1 MSPAKTGVA
10 HHEFDQTTP
19 SARLIA
25 RNAVWNLAGYATPL
39 VAAVAVIPIL
49 IRSLGTARYGVLTI
63 AWGLVGYFGFFD
75 IGLDNALTKLI
86 AERMGKGSEAIR
98 DLIYTGFVIMAA
110 TGITGGIILAA
121 LSHSLAYSWFKVP
134 GALAHETA
142 LVFCIFSV
150 ALPFVITSSCF
161 RGTLAA
167 YQRFDLINR
176 VQIAAG
182 LFSFLSPVAV
192 LFFSHSL
199 VYIVGA
205 LVVGK
210 VLAWGAYLWMCF
222 QVEPS
227 LGYLPRARWKT
238 VRPLITF
245 GGWMSLSAIT
255 DPIFLYSDRFV
266 LGVVASVSAVAY
278 YATPFDMVV
287 RLWLIP
293 DALNAALFPNYAGTL
308 GEGRETAISLLE
320 KAGNYLF
327 PAILAPVLLIILF
340 PREILSVWISQ
351 AFALHSAKVLALLA
365 IGVFLSSI
373 ARIPWTLL
381 VACRPD
387 LPAKLA
393 LVEAPAYLAVLYFL
407 SRRFGLEGAGMAWVL
422 RMSVNCVVLHVMTWR
437 LLPDARKA
445 IRKNGMMAAISIAV
459 ILMAGML
466 FEASVASRCLYFC
479 FGLTGALLIMWFC
492 LISPDERT
500 EMVAVFSPS
509 ES

>member
-1 MSPAKTGVA
+1 VSSGTKGVGFYECDQPA
-10 HHEFDQTTP
+10 P

-25 RNAVWNLAGYATPL
+25 RNALWNLAGYATPL
-39 VAAVAVIPIL
+39 IAAVVVIPIL

-63 AWGLVGYFGFFD
+63 AWGMVGYFGFFD

-86 AERMGKGSEAIR
+86 AERIGKGSEAIR

-121 LSHSLAYSWFKVP
+121 LSHSLAYSWFRVP
-134 GALAHETA
+134 SALAHETA

-192 LFFSHSL
+192 LLFSHSL

-205 LVVGK
+205 LVIGK
-210 VLAWGAYLWMCF
+210 VLAWCAYLWMCF

-227 LGYLPRARWKT
+227 LSYLLRPRWKT
-238 VRPLITF
+238 VRPLVTF
-245 GGWMSLSAIT
+245 GGWMSLSAII

-266 LGVVASVSAVAY
+266 LAAVASVSAVAY

-293 DALNAALFPNYAGTL
+293 DALNAALFPNYAATL
-308 GEGRETAISLLE
+308 GEGREVAISLLE

-327 PAILAPVLLIILF
+327 PAILAPVLVIILF

-351 AFALHSAKVLALLA
+351 TFALHSARVLALLA
-365 IGVFLSSI
+365 FGVFLNSI

-387 LPAKLA
+387 LPAKLV
-393 LVEAPAYLAVLYFL
+393 LVEAPGYLAVLYFL
-407 SRRFGLEGAGMAWVL
+407 TRSFGLEGAGMAWVL
-422 RMSVNCVVLHVMTWR
+422 RMSVNCLVLHVMTWR

-445 IRKNGMMAAISIAV
+445 IRKNALMAAISIAV
-459 ILMAGML
+459 LAVAGML
-466 FEASVASRCLYFC
+466 FEASVAARCLYLL
-479 FGLTGALLIMWFC
+479 FGLTGALLTIWFC

-509 ES
+509 RS